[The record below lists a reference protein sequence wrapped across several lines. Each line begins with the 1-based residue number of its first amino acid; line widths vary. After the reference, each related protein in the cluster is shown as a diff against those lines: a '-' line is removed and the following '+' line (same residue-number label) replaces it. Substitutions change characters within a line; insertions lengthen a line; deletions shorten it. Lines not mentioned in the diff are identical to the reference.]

1 VRRRAHVLGLPK
13 GRGMKSVLLLG
24 ALGLGLLAAVAM
36 YPVDV
41 VASSP
46 ARRDG
51 RSPVDPSGPPPGRPL
66 RLLFIHHSVGS
77 QLLADPGPGELPAQH
92 VNGGGF
98 RKLLAGAGYLVHDAT
113 YGSKLGENTDM
124 FDWRKKFSGH
134 MDEILTT
141 ADGTSPLPG
150 GAKHDVVMFK
160 SCYPNNAFTRVGER
174 GSPDGPELTVENAKA
189 ALSSL
194 LPEFQKKPDTL
205 FVYLTAP
212 PLAAKSY
219 PDRLWKWMIK
229 RVIGRDSAAKRAEE
243 GAMARAFN
251 DWVVSPDGW
260 LRGYPLRNVA
270 AIDYYDLL
278 TRPAD
283 SNFLNHPTGDGSDS
297 HPASAGQKLAAPQVL
312 AALNRAVQA
321 AGLGAKTAPP
331 EPVKIPS
338 ATLTQGAP

>member
-1 VRRRAHVLGLPK
+1 
-13 GRGMKSVLLLG
+13 MKSVLLLG
-24 ALGLGLLAAVAM
+24 ALGLGLIGAVGM

-51 RSPVDPSGPPPGRPL
+51 KAPLDPSGPPPGRPL
-66 RLLFIHHSVGS
+66 RLLFVHHSVGS
-77 QLLADPGPGELPAQH
+77 QLLADPGTGEKQH

-98 RKLLAGAGYLVHDAT
+98 RKLLEGAGYVVHDAT

-124 FDWRKKFSGH
+124 FDWRPKFSGH
-134 MDEILTT
+134 MDELLTT
-141 ADGTSPLPG
+141 ADGSVPLPG

-160 SCYPNNAFTRVGER
+160 SCYPNNGFVGR
-174 GSPDGPELTVENAKA
+174 GEKGNPDGPELTVENAKA

-212 PLAAKSY
+212 PLAAKGY
-219 PDRLWKWMIK
+219 PDRLWKWAIK
-229 RVIGRDSAAKRAEE
+229 RALGRDTSAKRAEE
-243 GAMARAFN
+243 GAMAREFN

-260 LRGYPLRNVA
+260 LRGYPLKNVA

-278 TRPAD
+278 TRPAN
-283 SNFLNHPTGDGSDS
+283 SNFLNYPTGDGSDS
-297 HPASAGQKLAAPQVL
+297 HPASEGQKIAAPQL
-312 AALNRAVQA
+312 LSALNRAVHA
-321 AGLGAKTAPP
+321 AGLGAKA
-331 EPVKIPS
+331 EPAEPAKIQS
-338 ATLTQGAP
+338 STLTQGAP